1 MTLLRRASNHFD
13 PPSKGVIAF
22 GAEEINVILELQFE
36 HKVLVDRVLLR
47 RSRHGVPQQRQSSQ
61 REVVL
66 MRLIEEQAE
75 VREHDPELLPAVTVL
90 EFPQQKSAQLVLK
103 RAQLIAVANTRVSMP
118 ANVHGRV
125 ASLGGLRAPAASSLR
140 LESNAIAHLV
150 GRA

>member
-1 MTLLRRASNHFD
+1 M
-13 PPSKGVIAF
+13 
-22 GAEEINVILELQFE
+22 ILELQFE

-90 EFPQQKSAQLVLK
+90 EFPQQKSAQLVLERQIDGINSLLLSFVRHDVYATSVHILET
-103 RAQLIAVANTRVSMP
+103 RAIDRCS
-118 ANVHGRV
+118 
-125 ASLGGLRAPAASSLR
+125 
-140 LESNAIAHLV
+140 
-150 GRA
+150 